1 MKKVT
6 LTVITHDK
14 DANVIARE
22 MEKSYVAQLGIFT
35 LACGD
40 IQNLTKEDK
49 EEFEEQKP

>member
-6 LTVITHDK
+6 LTVIAHDK

-22 MEKSYVAQLGIFT
+22 MEKSYVAQLGVFT

-40 IQNLTKEDK
+40 IQSLTKEDE
-49 EEFEEQKP
+49 EEFEDSK